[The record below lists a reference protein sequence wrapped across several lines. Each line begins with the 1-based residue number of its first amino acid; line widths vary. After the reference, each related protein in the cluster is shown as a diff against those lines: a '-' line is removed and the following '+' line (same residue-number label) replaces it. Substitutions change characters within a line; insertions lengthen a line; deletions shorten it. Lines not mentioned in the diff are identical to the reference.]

1 MATEHSSFE
10 YRLRIISSSFLPVS
24 GCGMVSFHVSQ
35 VKIWDNLHILSVRK
49 KLDVQWE
56 TMVMPRKMALSR
68 INAGWDDS
76 PGNFLTTQAR
86 RFGNE
91 DVRDIREY
99 RDGDLI
105 RYVHWNKTAQDDRLW
120 VKEYTDDENG
130 QVTLVILGPKGEDQV
145 SDEAFYQVLYALLGT
160 FSENAFTVLA
170 CWFDTK
176 SDHFRQMDISG
187 EVKIRQL
194 FWELYHNTP
203 YRGKITLSGEFAQS
217 LRLTGDLCLYGPSG
231 LLFKFTP
238 EKLEEELCRI

>member
-1 MATEHSSFE
+1 M
-10 YRLRIISSSFLPVS
+10 
-24 GCGMVSFHVSQ
+24 
-35 VKIWDNLHILSVRK
+35 
-49 KLDVQWE
+49 
-56 TMVMPRKMALSR
+56 
-68 INAGWDDS
+68 
-76 PGNFLTTQAR
+76 
-86 RFGNE
+86 
-91 DVRDIREY
+91 
-99 RDGDLI
+99 
-105 RYVHWNKTAQDDRLW
+105 
-120 VKEYTDDENG
+120 
-130 QVTLVILGPKGEDQV
+130 

-203 YRGKITLSGEFAQS
+203 YRGKITLPGEFVQS